1 MTREAEL
8 RAALNFLSNNWR
20 LNPTLRETF
29 DSVFKTLDSG
39 SDVDKANAKTL
50 REYLAYPGS
59 DIALAAVHS
68 LHATLLTSVGRKSA
82 GLESKR
88 RGRSY
93 PPDAVRL
100 EDKLMQ
106 VMISRELGDATD
118 EQVDIEA
125 IGWLGANAV
134 DATRQSF
141 LEELRPR
148 AARYALFYK
157 RFLDAKTRGEPL

>member
-1 MTREAEL
+1 MTKEAEL

-59 DIALAAVHS
+59 DTALAAVHS

-141 LEELRPR
+141 LGELRPR

-157 RFLDAKTRGEPL
+157 RFFDAKTRGEPL

>member
-1 MTREAEL
+1 MTKEAEL
-8 RAALNFLSNNWR
+8 RAALNFLSKNWR

-39 SDVDKANAKTL
+39 SDADKANAKTL
-50 REYLAYPGS
+50 REYLDYPGS
-59 DIALAAVHS
+59 DNALAAVHS

-106 VMISRELGDATD
+106 VMIWRELGDATD

-141 LEELRPR
+141 LEELQPR

-157 RFLDAKTRGEPL
+157 RFFDAKTRGEPL